1 MGAVGAVRSR
11 QSRRAGLVLGL
22 AGMTVPLAVAVAGP
36 AQAQAR
42 PAQARPLGRSAGSV
56 TPATMAASSC
66 TTSVGPYQRQAER
79 FLGRPVDGRQSR
91 ADCLAIQKFQVN
103 HGISPTIGYAGPI
116 TWGVMSLI
124 NTQKAAGHDPNA
136 AKKCPTNKGRIA
148 CVDLTRQLSWIQ
160 DGSRLVYGPVPVRSG
175 RNGFETRTG
184 LKKIYWRDVNH
195 WSTLYKVAMPYSQFF
210 DGGQAFHSI
219 AGSVWSPPGS
229 HGCVNMRTGEAK
241 KYWSLLKNGDDVYVY
256 GRKPGT

>member
-1 MGAVGAVRSR
+1 MGVVGAVGSH
-11 QSRRAGLVLGL
+11 RRRVGVALGL
-22 AGMTVPLAVAVAGP
+22 AGMAVPLAVAVAGP

-42 PAQARPLGRSAGSV
+42 PLGRSAGTV
-56 TPATMAASSC
+56 TPVSMAASSC
-66 TTSVGPYQRQAER
+66 TTTAGPYQQQAER

-91 ADCLAIQKFQVN
+91 ADCLAIQKFQID

-116 TWGVMSLI
+116 TSGVMSLI
-124 NTQKAAGHDPNA
+124 SAQKAAGHNPNA
-136 AKKCPTNKGRIA
+136 AKKCPVNKGRIA
-148 CVDLTRQLSWIQ
+148 CVDLTRQLSWVQ

-175 RNGFETRTG
+175 RDGFETRTG
-184 LKKIYWRDVNH
+184 LKRIYWRNINH

-219 AGSVWSPPGS
+219 DGSVWSPPGS
-229 HGCVNMRTGEAK
+229 HGCVNMRKGEAK